1 MARRLSTVS
10 DLVSEIREQ
19 IDEFNT
25 DSVDTEARIL
35 PALNRGL
42 EYAWDLLARR
52 YPDQIT
58 RSATITA
65 NASLT
70 EYDLPEDCFEDRVLR
85 VEVNINGSYQEVRR
99 IAPYDAWQFESSSPT
114 STPSRYSIQERTIRF
129 YPASNGTYNF
139 RVWYIRECEQLVL
152 PQGRITSI
160 NTASNYV
167 IVDAAGTDLT
177 TESDSLSSYVNIVDS
192 QTGLI
197 KASLQ
202 IQTSIADKLTF
213 RTTPTRTSVLN
224 RTIGD
229 EIPSTVQLD
238 DQVCLVR
245 GTCIPPQSP
254 MRNFLVQFTS
264 AEIIR
269 SLGGDAATEEQVLQK
284 YEKQVENTSAGRE
297 GTKRVQRRSSAWG
310 QTFRR
315 FFLTTKQ

>member
-1 MARRLSTVS
+1 MARRLSTVA

-19 IDEFNT
+19 IDELNT
-25 DSVDTEARIL
+25 DAVNTESRIL
-35 PALNRGL
+35 PTLNRGL

-58 RSATITA
+58 RFNTITA
-65 NASLT
+65 DAAIT

-99 IAPYDAWQFESSSPT
+99 IAPYDAWQFESTSPS

-129 YPASNGTYNF
+129 YPSSNGTYDF

-160 NTASNYV
+160 NTAGNYV
-167 IVDAAGTDLT
+167 IVDSTGTDLT
-177 TESDSLSSYVNIVDS
+177 TESDSLSSYINIVDS

-202 IQTSIADKLTF
+202 LQTSVADKLVF
-213 RTTPTRTSVLN
+213 RTTPTRATVLN

-229 EIPSTVQLD
+229 EIPATVQLD
-238 DQVCLVR
+238 DQVCLVQ

-254 MRNFLVQFTS
+254 LRNFLIEFTT

-284 YEKQVENTSAGRE
+284 YEKQIENTGAGRE
-297 GTKRVQRRSSAWG
+297 STRRVQRRSSAWG

-315 FFLTTKQ
+315 FFLTQRQ